1 MKDSSHFRIHVH
13 LGMQILLVLPV
24 LLTSLFLLYIFF
36 KIPSVFLGF
45 VFILT
50 FALTWYLISL
60 ASSYIEVDDKSI
72 TVKVIRKKYMIQ
84 WDEVRKIITNDT
96 LYSLQGEDKQLS
108 VSLMLAG
115 KNKKDF
121 YRLLGE
127 KVKSYG
133 IEIEQTDNVPLLHR
147 NTRI

>member
-1 MKDSSHFRIHVH
+1 
-13 LGMQILLVLPV
+13 
-24 LLTSLFLLYIFF
+24 LLYFFF
-36 KIPSVFLGF
+36 KIPSAFLGF

-72 TVKVIRKKYMIQ
+72 TVKVMRKKYMIQ
-84 WDEVRKIITNDT
+84 WNEVRKIITNGT

-127 KVKSYG
+127 KIKYYG
-133 IEIEQTDNVPLLHR
+133 IEIEQTDNVPLLHH
-147 NTRI
+147 NTRQ

>member
-1 MKDSSHFRIHVH
+1 MKDSSHFRIHVR

-24 LLTSLFLLYIFF
+24 LLTSLFLLYFFF
-36 KIPSVFLGF
+36 KIPSAFLGF

-72 TVKVIRKKYMIQ
+72 TVKVMRKKYMIQ
-84 WDEVRKIITNDT
+84 WNEVRKIITNGT

-127 KVKSYG
+127 KIKYYG
-133 IEIEQTDNVPLLHR
+133 IEIEQTDNVPLLHH
-147 NTRI
+147 NTRQ